1 MRRPFEA
8 PRRSGGRARAIL
20 IAAGVAAVQAA
31 LLVMS
36 GWRAPPPPG
45 PSPPLIEV
53 RLESRVR
60 APDPVTE
67 PAPEGDVRAASEPA
81 PAVEATAPMPRPEPP
96 RPTPRRI
103 VRTPPPE
110 SPVPAVAPGP
120 VGPPDLPI
128 LGGAQLAGALRAGGG
143 PGGAGSGQGG
153 GGPGGRGGDCDMVA
167 RLERALSADADI
179 RAAVAASLAGRGGA
193 SDAVL
198 VWDGDWLQSP
208 GEAGKGLAGVRQ
220 AIAVEVGFAPRA
232 CREELVRGTVVLA
245 AAADPGAPRLALRA
259 GTWRWRDLLG
269 L

>member
-1 MRRPFEA
+1 MRA
-8 PRRSGGRARAIL
+8 AL
-20 IAAGVAAVQAA
+20 IVTGVATVQAA
-31 LLVMS
+31 LLIMS
-36 GWRAPPPPG
+36 GWRSPTPPQ
-45 PSPPLIEV
+45 PSPAPIEV
-53 RLESRVR
+53 RLE
-60 APDPVTE
+60 APTRSPEPLTE
-67 PAPEGDVRAASEPA
+67 PTPEGDAQAATDPA
-81 PAVEATAPMPRPEPP
+81 PAVEAAAPAPRPEPP
-96 RPTPRRI
+96 RPTPRRT
-103 VRTPPPE
+103 VRTPPPDA
-110 SPVPAVAPGP
+110 PLLAVAPGP

-143 PGGAGSGQGG
+143 PGGAGSGEGG
-153 GGPGGRGGDCDMVA
+153 GGAGGRGGDCDMVA
-167 RLERALSADADI
+167 RLERALAADADI

-232 CREELVRGTVVLA
+232 CREELVRGVVVLA
-245 AAADPGAPRLALRA
+245 SAADPGAPRLALRS